1 MFFSTIVLRK
11 IKTRQPLK
19 KACACIS
26 YYLALIPPC
35 INATI
40 SIRKNQQYD
49 FPKMRGGG
57 RRPFGF
63 FPKYCLIWQRHPS
76 LSPKFY
82 QLLWLPLHV
91 CNVLVCNL
99 CSAHI
104 FVCNVYTVFVCDLYI
119 VLVCNVCTYIC
130 VQCML
135 LNYLPCFVMRVG

>member
-1 MFFSTIVLRK
+1 M
-11 IKTRQPLK
+11 KTRHTPPPAPQNGPYLWK
-19 KACACIS
+19 SCASIS
-26 YYLALIPPC
+26 YYLALVLPC
-35 INATI
+35 IYSTI
-40 SIRKNQQYD
+40 SIIRKLQHN
-49 FPKMRGGG
+49 FPKMRGEGVEG
-57 RRPFGF
+57 CLEF
-63 FPKYCLIWQRHPS
+63 FPKNYLIWRRPS

-135 LNYLPCFVMRVG
+135 LNYLQCFVMRVG